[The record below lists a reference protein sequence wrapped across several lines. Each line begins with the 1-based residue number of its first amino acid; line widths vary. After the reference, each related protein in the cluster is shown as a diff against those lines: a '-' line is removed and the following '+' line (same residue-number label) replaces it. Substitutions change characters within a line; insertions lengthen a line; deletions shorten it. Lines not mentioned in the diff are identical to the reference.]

1 MMNRRNFLDTLA
13 VGSLTAL
20 APLTVRAA
28 TPTAKRVVVVGGG
41 MAGAT
46 VAKYLRLWSGKS
58 VSVTLVES
66 SAQYTSN
73 IMSNLVVTGQYS
85 PTILN
90 YGYTNLVKN
99 YGITR
104 LTGTVTTVEPGGNDG
119 AWRVTVVNG
128 STTSV
133 LYCERVVLAP
143 GVQFDAV
150 PSTADSTIAA
160 PILHAWHAGPQ
171 TTKLRDQLAAMP
183 PTGTFVMTIPKAPYR
198 CPPGPYERACVVA
211 DYLKRNKS
219 GAQVVVLDANQDI
232 MAEKESFSHAFT
244 TLYGSNLTYLTGRVV
259 KSVEAIAG
267 HPEGSVLVDVV
278 VKDAGGNDV
287 VMGSET
293 YDAQVLNVIPP
304 HRAGAIVQTLGLA
317 DATGFAPVDGRSFE
331 STVAG
336 KAGIHVIGDAS
347 KTTLPKAGH
356 VANQGAKICAD
367 AILRAFVAQPP
378 YATPTANS
386 ACFSPV
392 SNTLASWLTA
402 VYQYQQDPVTG
413 AWKYVAMDQVSG
425 AAGATE
431 AKAPSTEQFSKM
443 NTWYKTLMTETYS

>member
-1 MMNRRNFLDTLA
+1 MMMNRRNFLDTLG
-13 VGSLTAL
+13 VGSLLAL
-20 APLTVRAA
+20 APLTLRAA
-28 TPTAKRVVVVGGG
+28 APNRVVVVGGG

-46 VAKYLRLWSGKS
+46 VAKYLRLWSGKT
-58 VSVTLVES
+58 VSVTLVEPS
-66 SAQYTSN
+66 SQYTSN

-85 PTILN
+85 PTILS
-90 YGYTNLVKN
+90 YGYTKLVKN
-99 YGITR
+99 YGISR
-104 LTGTVTTVEPGGNDG
+104 LTGTVTAVEPGGALG
-119 AWRVTVVNG
+119 AWKVTVVNG
-128 STTSV
+128 STT
-133 LYCERVVLAP
+133 LARYCERVVLAP
-143 GVQFDAV
+143 GVQFDPV
-150 PSTADSTIAA
+150 PSMTNPATEA

-171 TTKLRDQLAAMP
+171 TTQLRDQLAAMP
-183 PTGTFVMTIPKAPYR
+183 TTGTFVMTIPKAPYR

-211 DYLKRNKS
+211 DYLKRNKP

-232 MAEKESFSHAFT
+232 IAEKESFSHAFT
-244 TLYGSNLTYLTGRVV
+244 MLYGSNLTYLAGRVV
-259 KSVEAIAG
+259 KSVEATVG
-267 HPEGSVLVDVV
+267 RPEGRVAVDVV
-278 VKDAGGNDV
+278 VKDALGQDV

-293 YDAQVLNVIPP
+293 FAAQVLNVIPP
-304 HRAGAIVQTLGLA
+304 HRAGAIVQKLGLA

-367 AILRAFVAQPP
+367 AILRAFSAKPP
-378 YATPTANS
+378 YAAPTANS

-402 VYQYQQDPVTG
+402 VYQYQQNPATG
-413 AWKYVAMDQVSG
+413 AWNYVAMDQVSG

-431 AKAPSTEQFSKM
+431 ARAASTEQFSKM
-443 NTWYKTLMTETYS
+443 YTWYKSLMTETYS

>member
-1 MMNRRNFLDTLA
+1 MMMNRRNFLDTLG
-13 VGSLTAL
+13 VGSLVAL

-28 TPTAKRVVVVGGG
+28 TPNRVVVVGGG

-46 VAKYLRLWSGKS
+46 VAKYLRLWSGKT
-58 VSVTLVES
+58 VNVTLVEPS
-66 SAQYTSN
+66 SQYTSN

-104 LTGTVTTVEPGGNDG
+104 LTGSVTAVEPGGALG
-119 AWRVTVVNG
+119 AWKVTVVSG
-128 STTSV
+128 STTLV
-133 LYCERVVLAP
+133 RYCERVVLAP
-143 GVQFDAV
+143 GVQFDPV
-150 PSTADSTIAA
+150 PSTANPAAEA

-171 TTKLRDQLAAMP
+171 TTQLRDQLAAMP
-183 PTGTFVMTIPKAPYR
+183 ATGTFVMTIPKAPYR

-211 DYLKRNKS
+211 DYLKRNKP

-232 MAEKESFSHAFT
+232 MAEKENFSYAFT
-244 TLYGSNLTYLTGRVV
+244 MLYGSNLTYLTGRVV
-259 KSVEAIAG
+259 RSVEATAG
-267 HPEGSVLVDVV
+267 QPDGSVVVDIV
-278 VKDAGGNDV
+278 VKSSLGQDV
-287 VMGSET
+287 VMGSESFA
-293 YDAQVLNVIPP
+293 AQVLNVIPP
-304 HRAGAIVQTLGLA
+304 HRAGAIVQKLGLA

-367 AILRAFVAQPP
+367 AILRAFAAQPA
-378 YATPTANS
+378 YAAPTANS

-443 NTWYKTLMTETYS
+443 NTWYRSLMTETYS